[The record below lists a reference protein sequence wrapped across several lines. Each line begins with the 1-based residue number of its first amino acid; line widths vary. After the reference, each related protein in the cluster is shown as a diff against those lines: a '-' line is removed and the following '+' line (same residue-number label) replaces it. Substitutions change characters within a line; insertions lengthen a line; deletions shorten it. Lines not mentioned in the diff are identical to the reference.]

1 MVGKVN
7 NQQFRS
13 DVCYISKKLEGGGY
27 QINQG
32 LRNYLI
38 KAENVT
44 DIIINKK
51 LISYNCFQSAETSLG
66 QCSKKESKEETK
78 YVKIFLSKIKN
89 VFPKKEMKNV
99 SSRDVKVIQFL
110 GWHGTSAPA
119 AKKLIEHGLSDN
131 YEPNSKQIEDNVQG
145 EGFYI
150 SENKVH
156 AKNYAIRTPAQK
168 VKEGGKEGEV
178 IEVWTALDSD
188 ALPSVFD
195 IEAAKNK
202 DELIV
207 RSEFNNR
214 IFLTPDNDK

>member
-66 QCSKKESKEETK
+66 QCSKKKAR
-78 YVKIFLSKIKN
+78 
-89 VFPKKEMKNV
+89 KKQNM
-99 SSRDVKVIQFL
+99 
-110 GWHGTSAPA
+110 
-119 AKKLIEHGLSDN
+119 
-131 YEPNSKQIEDNVQG
+131 
-145 EGFYI
+145 
-150 SENKVH
+150 
-156 AKNYAIRTPAQK
+156 
-168 VKEGGKEGEV
+168 
-178 IEVWTALDSD
+178 
-188 ALPSVFD
+188 
-195 IEAAKNK
+195 
-202 DELIV
+202 
-207 RSEFNNR
+207 
-214 IFLTPDNDK
+214 